1 MRIFN
6 VLLNLI
12 FPNVCGFC
20 DVIDKNNLCSNCEAK
35 LQIHKKER
43 KITVFNK
50 YFDELMY
57 LYNYEGIVRNTIIR
71 FKFNE
76 KAYIYK
82 TFVNEMLKSEKICYQ
97 ISSCDIMIPVP
108 IHMEKRNERGYNQ
121 SELICKY
128 LAKEMNKSY
137 SSKTLLKYKRNL
149 TQSELNKS
157 QRVKNVLGVYKINPK
172 YIESVQNKSVV
183 LVDDIYTTGST
194 VNECSKVLKQA
205 GAKRVT
211 VLTIA
216 KD

>member
-20 DVIDKNNLCSNCEAK
+20 DVIDKNNLCPNCEAK

-76 KAYIYK
+76 KAYIYR

-97 ISSCDIMIPVP
+97 ISSCDIMLPVP
-108 IHMEKRNERGYNQ
+108 IHMEKRIERGYNQ

-172 YIESVQNKSVV
+172 YIESVKNKSVV